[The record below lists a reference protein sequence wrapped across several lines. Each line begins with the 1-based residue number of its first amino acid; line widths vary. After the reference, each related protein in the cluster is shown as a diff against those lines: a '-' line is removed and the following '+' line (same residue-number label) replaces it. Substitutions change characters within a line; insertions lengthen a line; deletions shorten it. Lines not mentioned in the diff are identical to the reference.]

1 MTVYLG
7 RMRTTKLTTLI
18 MKSLDEDAT
27 TALLELTARS
37 VISPLI
43 WKMEQNKWNYVISE
57 RSVYIYATQPQLTS
71 WPRQLARQKAVS
83 IAHILTRRSSEPVI
97 T

>member
-1 MTVYLG
+1 MLWPRKNVMTVYLG

-43 WKMEQNKWNYVISE
+43 WKMEQNKWN
-57 RSVYIYATQPQLTS
+57 
-71 WPRQLARQKAVS
+71 
-83 IAHILTRRSSEPVI
+83 
-97 T
+97 